1 MSYIGRTPTSSA
13 LTSSDITDG
22 VITTAKIADSAVT
35 TEKIGADINFR
46 NIIINGDMSIDQRNS
61 GSSVTVGTV
70 NPLYTLDR
78 MAVQSSQSSK
88 FSIQQNAGSVTPP
101 EYFKNYIG
109 ATSLSAY
116 SIASGDY
123 FTIRQ
128 GIEGSNIINLA
139 WGTSDAKT
147 VTLSFWVRSSLTG
160 TFGGSFTNDGFN
172 RSYPFSYTISSA
184 NTWEKKSITVAGDT
198 SGTWLTTNGLGIYVT
213 LGLGVGSTYSGTVGS
228 WSASGLLSATGA
240 TSVVGTN
247 GATFY
252 VTGIQLEAGTTASDF
267 EFLPVDVNLER
278 CQRYYHV
285 VSSGTGNPICIGSMY
300 SSSALHGV
308 VDLPTSMRV
317 RPSIDQTTGTSYYN
331 VYRGGGNDPFNSLV
345 LNFSGTG
352 TENIIN
358 FVNETE
364 ISGTAGQAGL
374 IVTANS
380 GSYFAVD
387 AEL

>member
-1 MSYIGRTPTSSA
+1 MAITRIGNPA
-13 LTSSDITDG
+13 L
-22 VITTAKIADSAVT
+22 ADVR
-35 TEKIGADINFR
+35 EPNFR

-213 LGLGVGSTYSGTVGS
+213 LGLGVGSTYSGTSGS

-252 VTGIQLEAGTTASDF
+252 VTGVQLEAGSVASDF
-267 EFLPVDVNLER
+267 EFLPVDVNLGR
-278 CQRYYHV
+278 CQRYYENLITKAGESMLCSGYNQ
-285 VSSGTGNPICIGSMY
+285 SSGQVQGILRFRVDKRATPSMGYEAGIAYQATGESARTDTTPLFY
-300 SSSALHGV
+300 RTSSKSVLVYA
-308 VDLPTSMRV
+308 TS
-317 RPSIDQTTGTSYYN
+317 N
-331 VYRGGGNDPFNSLV
+331 VSV
-345 LNFSGTG
+345 
-352 TENIIN
+352 
-358 FVNETE
+358 
-364 ISGTAGQAGL
+364 TAGQGVNL
-374 IVTANS
+374 VNRDNGTGMVFAN
-380 GSYFAVD
+380 

>member
-1 MSYIGRTPTSSA
+1 MA
-13 LTSSDITDG
+13 IT
-22 VITTAKIADSAVT
+22 KLIADSL
-35 TEKIGADINFR
+35 GAGATPNQSAFR

-61 GSSVTVGTV
+61 GSSITVGTV

-198 SGTWLTTNGLGIYVT
+198 SGTWSTTNGLGIYVT
-213 LGLGVGSTYSGTVGS
+213 LGLGVGSTYSGTAGS

-252 VTGIQLEAGTTASDF
+252 VTGVQLEAGTTASDF
-267 EFLPVDVNLER
+267 EFLPVDVNLAR
-278 CQRYYHV
+278 CQRYYQVLAPGGDKFIPV
-285 VSSGTGNPICIGSMY
+285 VQYQGSFRSLAYVFSTKMRAVPSLSVDTFSGFSSFGGIDMTENSVHAY
-300 SSSALHGV
+300 VSASSTLS
-308 VDLPTSMRV
+308 
-317 RPSIDQTTGTSYYN
+317 TSYI
-331 VYRGGGNDPFNSLV
+331 VRGAR
-345 LNFSGTG
+345 LN
-352 TENIIN
+352 
-358 FVNETE
+358 
-364 ISGTAGQAGL
+364 
-374 IVTANS
+374 
-380 GSYFAVD
+380 

>member
-1 MSYIGRTPTSSA
+1 MGTITQA
-13 LTSSDITDG
+13 IANNLTTGLGGAGG
-22 VITTAKIADSAVT
+22 V
-35 TEKIGADINFR
+35 NFR

-78 MAVQSSQSSK
+78 MPVQSSQSSK

-116 SIASGDY
+116 TVTSGDY
-123 FTIRQ
+123 FSIRQ

-198 SGTWLTTNGLGIYVT
+198 SGTWLTTNGVGIYVT
-213 LGLGVGSTYSGTVGS
+213 FGLGVGSTYSGTAGA
-228 WSASGLLSATGA
+228 WSASGLLSATSA

-247 GATFY
+247 TATFY
-252 VTGIQLEAGTTASDF
+252 MTGVQLEAGTTASDF
-267 EFLPVDVNLER
+267 EFLPVDVNLQR
-278 CQRYYHV
+278 CQRYYQIIADRTSTGERMAITCGAAV
-285 VSSGTGNPICIGSMY
+285 DTGTGVGVVYAAIQFPTPMRASATMLSATVTNGYRLLGDTQPTFNVMSASPITNRGARITNGGTVSSTVTSGKAYLLECELNGSNLMF
-300 SSSALHGV
+300 SS
-308 VDLPTSMRV
+308 
-317 RPSIDQTTGTSYYN
+317 
-331 VYRGGGNDPFNSLV
+331 
-345 LNFSGTG
+345 
-352 TENIIN
+352 
-358 FVNETE
+358 
-364 ISGTAGQAGL
+364 
-374 IVTANS
+374 
-380 GSYFAVD
+380 
-387 AEL
+387 EL